1 MSKKARVKY
10 YVSLSTEAVI
20 AARGDDV
27 YSPEIEGMVPEKT
40 DSQTLRVYQG
50 RLVKKSRNA
59 LRKAVSAG
67 AVKLLPEQN
76 IPKPLEKT
84 LQHEI
89 GRLDEGKEAR
99 VLNFS
104 RFILPWDCCGFVERA
119 AEEKSARKPAPKKEP
134 KSPPKK
140 SEKKAAPKADN
151 EIFKQGLRLL
161 ARRAKERK

>member
-1 MSKKARVKY
+1 MSKKVRVKY

-27 YSPEIEGMVPEKT
+27 YSPEIEGTVPEKT
-40 DSQTLRVYQG
+40 DSQTIQVYQG
-50 RLVKKSRNA
+50 RLVKKSRKA

-119 AEEKSARKPAPKKEP
+119 AEEKSAPKKEP

-140 SEKKAAPKADN
+140 SEKKAVPKVDN